1 MVGLR
6 VASGPLLGQGSLLT
20 RTVQSHRWYE
30 EHRFVD
36 CSAPHRLT
44 AELNWVDPRS
54 TQYLCTPMVDDRH
67 MVEQNITRT
76 AGNMRGG

>member
-44 AELNWVDPRS
+44 AELNWV
-54 TQYLCTPMVDDRH
+54 CTPMVDDRH